1 MRDEAHLNDTGD
13 TRNSQSV
20 AKDRVDHRREHQG
33 LSVPAERP
41 SSNDDARTLC
51 KLH

>member
-1 MRDEAHLNDTGD
+1 MRDEAHLNNTGD
-13 TRNSQSV
+13 TCNSQSV
-20 AKDRVDHRREHQG
+20 AKNRVDHRREHQG

-41 SSNDDARTLC
+41 SGNDDARILC